1 MISTSRMTTD
11 RVLVG
16 FFLMPEPD
24 PRTLPV
30 IQPGRG
36 FHVKTCIK
44 KRILLIC
51 ALRAHNSK
59 PILKKVLLGIEK
71 VLTTFSIP
79 NKTFPKMDLLINR
92 TLKKKGNF
100 IYCYWFFLVGIKA
113 GVIVIELG
121 IKSYMYDVE
130 QKISVI
136 KSDCVSFLDWQSNL
150 EKFEKVLYHLSA
162 W

>member
-36 FHVKTCIK
+36 FHVKTCI
-44 KRILLIC
+44 
-51 ALRAHNSK
+51 
-59 PILKKVLLGIEK
+59 
-71 VLTTFSIP
+71 
-79 NKTFPKMDLLINR
+79 
-92 TLKKKGNF
+92 KKKGNF